1 MDESQKEGG
10 RVGEYLIIYGVI
22 VVGIVLIIQL
32 TGPLIGINNNSAVAI
47 ATASILIAVII
58 LMITTYQR
66 KTDRKIL
73 MGQMK
78 KIDTSWKEKDE
89 DLRAQLAKS
98 EDLRAQLAKSED
110 LRAQLA
116 KNVKKQ
122 CEKIN
127 GSLQDLKTLN
137 SDR

>member
-1 MDESQKEGG
+1 
-10 RVGEYLIIYGVI
+10 
-22 VVGIVLIIQL
+22 
-32 TGPLIGINNNSAVAI
+32 
-47 ATASILIAVII
+47 
-58 LMITTYQR
+58 MITTYQR
-66 KTDRKIL
+66 KTGRKIL

-78 KIDTSWKEKDE
+78 KIDTSWKEKD
-89 DLRAQLAKS
+89 